1 MSDYSGFFDSINT
14 DSLSSDSIY
23 SKKKSNVLM
32 KGGSSQPTVTSL
44 LMKAINN
51 KQYDYANY
59 LMAEDFVPE
68 NTVQSGGNNVLH
80 TVLENA
86 NKLKNTNLFV
96 NNIIKNNRTKDFDTK
111 NSQGHTPTSIATSKG
126 LNMFVNMLIGGGAKR
141 RTDDFDIVTDMDTA
155 KPNIFGKDDINTVDV
170 LKKFNSDVSTLK
182 NVESSIPHYKSNDGM
197 NTDKFV
203 NNLVND
209 MKKTHSGGKKLLPDS
224 SIKKLLPD
232 SPVKNANVLNEIS
245 RAVQNKKDEYHVKAL
260 DKVKTLLP
268 KEYKN
273 DKHMA
278 TVVKAILYMK
288 IKERKELT
296 GLDKASELLKS
307 VTQENVDNAL
317 LQKDLIKQIV
327 KHLEEKDK
335 KDINSDDL
343 KTINKPDNKNDSS
356 KVVNKKLSRSK
367 TNDKSDNTENSS
379 SSSDSLSDDS
389 SSSSDNDSSSSD
401 NDSSSSEF

>member
-1 MSDYSGFFDSINT
+1 MSDYSGFFDIINT

-111 NSQGHTPTSIATSKG
+111 NSKGHTPTSIATSKG

-141 RTDDFDIVTDMDTA
+141 KTDDFDIVTDMDTA

-209 MKKTHSGGKKLLPDS
+209 MKNNIHGGKK
-224 SIKKLLPD
+224 KFLPD
-232 SPVKNANVLNEIS
+232 SPVRNANVLNEIS

-307 VTQENVDNAL
+307 VTQENVDKAL

-367 TNDKSDNTENSS
+367 TNDKSDNTDNSS

-389 SSSSDNDSSSSD
+389 SSSDNLSSSSSD
-401 NDSSSSEF
+401 NDSSSSSEF